1 MDVTTSFKI
10 GAAVWDGD
18 KFLIETATEGGNKQI
33 KVTAEVVKA
42 YLGGS
47 GGSGGGLDMRVLPFT
62 GIVEDM
68 EVKQESVAGGA
79 YGLGIYYVRSRG
91 CFAAATLGMLS
102 GRPTSGALNWEGREL
117 YEDADF
123 IPRQGNLYV
132 CSSDDKGYW
141 YNGVSLRQLAS
152 VETGEVQGESLSRAE
167 IDAAVSGAND
177 GALLYSAVQNETRKE
192 NGTTDGALLYSAV
205 HNETGKENG
214 TTNDRATANDEAT
227 ANDGAKVNDEARAG
241 RATVT
246 TVTRAAVVTTEAPKA
261 TLTEITRKADIET
274 ITN

>member
-18 KFLIETATEGGNKQI
+18 KFLIETATDGGNKQI

-42 YLGGS
+42 YLGGR
-47 GGSGGGLDMRVLPFT
+47 GGSGGVLDMRVLPFA
-62 GIVEDM
+62 GIVDDM

-91 CFAAATLGMLS
+91 CFAAAPLGMLS

-117 YEDADF
+117 YEDDDF

-141 YNGVSLRQLAS
+141 FNGVSLRQLAS
-152 VETGEVQGESLSRAE
+152 VETGEVQAESLSGAE
-167 IDAAVSGAND
+167 IDAAVNGASTSMTARAAKTE
-177 GALLYSAVQNETRKE
+177 GALSYSAVQNEKRE
-192 NGTTDGALLYSAV
+192 GNGTTG
-205 HNETGKENG
+205 GK
-214 TTNDRATANDEAT
+214 
-227 ANDGAKVNDEARAG
+227 
-241 RATVT
+241 ATVT
-246 TVTRAAVVTTEAPKA
+246 AVTRAAVVTTAAPRA
-261 TLTEITRKADIET
+261 TLTEITRKANIET

>member
-18 KFLIETATEGGNKQI
+18 KFLIETATDGGNKQM

-47 GGSGGGLDMRVLPFT
+47 GGSGGGLDMRVLPFA
-62 GIVEDM
+62 GIVDDM
-68 EVKQESVAGGA
+68 DVKQASVAGGA

-91 CFAAATLGMLS
+91 CFAAAALGMLS

-117 YEDADF
+117 YEDDDF

-152 VETGEVQGESLSRAE
+152 VEQTMGRCYTAP
-167 IDAAVSGAND
+167 
-177 GALLYSAVQNETRKE
+177 YRTRPGK
-192 NGTTDGALLYSAV
+192 
-205 HNETGKENG
+205 ETGRRTG
-214 TTNDRATANDEAT
+214 RQTT
-227 ANDGAKVNDEARAG
+227 G
-241 RATVT
+241 RRTGRQT
-246 TVTRAAVVTTEAPKA
+246 TGRRQTTEQ
-261 TLTEITRKADIET
+261 R
-274 ITN
+274 

>member
-91 CFAAATLGMLS
+91 CFAAAPLGMLS

-117 YEDADF
+117 YENEDF

-152 VETGEVQGESLSRAE
+152 VETGEVQGESLSGAE

-177 GALLYSAVQNETRKE
+177 GALLYSAVQNETGKG
-192 NGTTDGALLYSAV
+192 NGTTDGTTNDGA
-205 HNETGKENG
+205 TDG
-214 TTNDRATANDEAT
+214 TTNDRAT

-246 TVTRAAVVTTEAPKA
+246 TVTRAAVVTTAAPKA

>member
-117 YEDADF
+117 YENEDF

-152 VETGEVQGESLSRAE
+152 VETGEVQAESLSGAE
-167 IDAAVSGAND
+167 IDAAVNGASTSMTARAAKTEVAKTE
-177 GALLYSAVQNETRKE
+177 GALSYSAVENEKRE
-192 NGTTDGALLYSAV
+192 GNGTTA
-205 HNETGKENG
+205 GK
-214 TTNDRATANDEAT
+214 
-227 ANDGAKVNDEARAG
+227 
-241 RATVT
+241 ATVT
-246 TVTRAAVVTTEAPKA
+246 AVTRAAVVTTAAPRA
-261 TLTEITRKADIET
+261 TVTEITRKANIET
-274 ITN
+274 MTN

>member
-18 KFLIETATEGGNKQI
+18 KFLIETATDGGNKQM

-47 GGSGGGLDMRVLPFT
+47 GGSGGGLDMRVLPFA
-62 GIVEDM
+62 GIVDDM
-68 EVKQESVAGGA
+68 DVKQASVAGGA

-91 CFAAATLGMLS
+91 CFAAAALGMLS

-117 YEDADF
+117 YEDDDF

-152 VETGEVQGESLSRAE
+152 VETGEVQAESLSGAE
-167 IDAAVSGAND
+167 IDAAVNGAND
-177 GALLYSAVQNETRKE
+177 GALLYSAVQNETGKE
-192 NGTTDGALLYSAV
+192 NGTTDGTTNDGA
-205 HNETGKENG
+205 TDG
-214 TTNDRATANDEAT
+214 TTNDRAT

-246 TVTRAAVVTTEAPKA
+246 AVTRAAVVTTAAPRA
-261 TLTEITRKADIET
+261 TVTEITRKANIET
-274 ITN
+274 MTN

>member
-18 KFLIETATEGGNKQI
+18 KFLIETATDGGNKQM

-47 GGSGGGLDMRVLPFT
+47 GGSGGGLDMRVLPFA
-62 GIVEDM
+62 GIVDDM
-68 EVKQESVAGGA
+68 DVKQASVAGGA

-91 CFAAATLGMLS
+91 CFAA
-102 GRPTSGALNWEGREL
+102 
-117 YEDADF
+117 F

-152 VETGEVQGESLSRAE
+152 VETGEVQGESLSGAE

-177 GALLYSAVQNETRKE
+177 GALLYSAVQNETGKG
-192 NGTTDGALLYSAV
+192 NGTTDGTTNDGA
-205 HNETGKENG
+205 TDG
-214 TTNDRATANDEAT
+214 TTNDRAT

-246 TVTRAAVVTTEAPKA
+246 TVTRAAVVTTAAPKA

>member
-91 CFAAATLGMLS
+91 CFAAAPLGMLS
-102 GRPTSGALNWEGREL
+102 GRPISGALNWEGREL

-152 VETGEVQGESLSRAE
+152 VETGEVQGESLSGAE

-177 GALLYSAVQNETRKE
+177 V
-192 NGTTDGALLYSAV
+192 ALLYSAV

-214 TTNDRATANDEAT
+214 TTDGTANDGATTNDGATANDEAKVNDGAK

>member
-91 CFAAATLGMLS
+91 CFAAAPGDAER
-102 GRPTSGALNWEGREL
+102 RPTWGALNWKGREL
-117 YEDADF
+117 YEDDDF

-141 YNGVSLRQLAS
+141 FNGVSLRQLAS
-152 VETGEVQGESLSRAE
+152 VETGEVQAESLSEAE
-167 IDAAVSGAND
+167 IDAAVNGASTSMTARAAKTEGAKTE
-177 GALLYSAVQNETRKE
+177 GALSYSAVENEKRE
-192 NGTTDGALLYSAV
+192 GNGTTA
-205 HNETGKENG
+205 GK
-214 TTNDRATANDEAT
+214 
-227 ANDGAKVNDEARAG
+227 
-241 RATVT
+241 ATVT
-246 TVTRAAVVTTEAPKA
+246 AVTRAAVVTTAAPRA
-261 TLTEITRKADIET
+261 TVTEITRKANIET
-274 ITN
+274 MTN

>member
-18 KFLIETATEGGNKQI
+18 KFLIETATGGGNKQI

-91 CFAAATLGMLS
+91 CFAAAPLGMLS

-117 YEDADF
+117 YENADF

-152 VETGEVQGESLSRAE
+152 VETGEVQAESLSGAE
-167 IDAAVSGAND
+167 IDAAVNGASTSMTARAAKTEGAKTEGAKTE
-177 GALLYSAVQNETRKE
+177 GALSYSAVQNEKRE
-192 NGTTDGALLYSAV
+192 GNGTTA
-205 HNETGKENG
+205 GK
-214 TTNDRATANDEAT
+214 
-227 ANDGAKVNDEARAG
+227 
-241 RATVT
+241 ATVT
-246 TVTRAAVVTTEAPKA
+246 AVTRAAVVTTAAPRA
-261 TLTEITRKADIET
+261 TVTEITRKANIET
-274 ITN
+274 MTN

>member
-18 KFLIETATEGGNKQI
+18 KFLIETATDGGNKQM

-47 GGSGGGLDMRVLPFT
+47 GGSGGGLDMRVLPFA
-62 GIVEDM
+62 GIVDDM
-68 EVKQESVAGGA
+68 DVKQASVAGGA

-91 CFAAATLGMLS
+91 CFAAAALGMLS
-102 GRPTSGALNWEGREL
+102 GRPTSGAL
-117 YEDADF
+117 
-123 IPRQGNLYV
+123 
-132 CSSDDKGYW
+132 K
-141 YNGVSLRQLAS
+141 
-152 VETGEVQGESLSRAE
+152 GESLSGAE

-177 GALLYSAVQNETRKE
+177 GALLYSAVQNETGKG
-192 NGTTDGALLYSAV
+192 NGTTDGTTNDGA
-205 HNETGKENG
+205 TDG
-214 TTNDRATANDEAT
+214 TTNDRAT

-246 TVTRAAVVTTEAPKA
+246 TVTRAAVVTTAAPKA

>member
-18 KFLIETATEGGNKQI
+18 KFLLETAKDGGNKQI

-91 CFAAATLGMLS
+91 CFAAAPLGMLS

-117 YEDADF
+117 YENADF

-152 VETGEVQGESLSRAE
+152 VETGEVQGESLSGAE
-167 IDAAVSGAND
+167 IDAAVNGASTSMTARAAKTEGAKTEGAKTE
-177 GALLYSAVQNETRKE
+177 GALSYSAVQNEKRE
-192 NGTTDGALLYSAV
+192 GNGTTA
-205 HNETGKENG
+205 GK
-214 TTNDRATANDEAT
+214 
-227 ANDGAKVNDEARAG
+227 
-241 RATVT
+241 ATVT
-246 TVTRAAVVTTEAPKA
+246 AVTRAAVVTTAAPRA
-261 TLTEITRKADIET
+261 TVTEITRKANIET
-274 ITN
+274 MTN

>member
-18 KFLIETATEGGNKQI
+18 KFLIETATEGGNKQM

-47 GGSGGGLDMRVLPFT
+47 GGSGGGLDMRVLPFA
-62 GIVEDM
+62 GIVDDM

-91 CFAAATLGMLS
+91 CFAAAPLGMLS

-141 YNGVSLRQLAS
+141 FNGVSLRQLAS
-152 VETGEVQGESLSRAE
+152 VETGEVQAESLSGAE
-167 IDAAVSGAND
+167 IDAAVNGASTSMTARAAKTEGAKTE
-177 GALLYSAVQNETRKE
+177 GALSYSAVENEKRE
-192 NGTTDGALLYSAV
+192 GNGTTA
-205 HNETGKENG
+205 GK
-214 TTNDRATANDEAT
+214 
-227 ANDGAKVNDEARAG
+227 
-241 RATVT
+241 ATVT
-246 TVTRAAVVTTEAPKA
+246 AVTRAAVVTTAAPRA
-261 TLTEITRKADIET
+261 TVTEITRKANIET
-274 ITN
+274 MTN

>member
-18 KFLIETATEGGNKQI
+18 KFLIETATGGGNKQI

-47 GGSGGGLDMRVLPFT
+47 GGSGGGLDMRVLPFA
-62 GIVEDM
+62 GIVDDM
-68 EVKQESVAGGA
+68 DVKQESVAGGA

-91 CFAAATLGMLS
+91 CFAAAPLGMLS

-117 YEDADF
+117 YENADF

-152 VETGEVQGESLSRAE
+152 VETGEVQGESLSGAE
-167 IDAAVSGAND
+167 IDAAVNGASTSMTARAAKTEGAKTEGAKTE
-177 GALLYSAVQNETRKE
+177 GALSYSAVKNEKRE
-192 NGTTDGALLYSAV
+192 GNGTTA
-205 HNETGKENG
+205 GK
-214 TTNDRATANDEAT
+214 
-227 ANDGAKVNDEARAG
+227 
-241 RATVT
+241 ATVT
-246 TVTRAAVVTTEAPKA
+246 AVTRAAVVTTAAPRA
-261 TLTEITRKADIET
+261 TVTEITRKANIET
-274 ITN
+274 MTN

>member
-47 GGSGGGLDMRVLPFT
+47 GGSGGALDMRVLPFT

-91 CFAAATLGMLS
+91 CFAAAPLGMLS

-117 YEDADF
+117 YENEDF

-152 VETGEVQGESLSRAE
+152 VET
-167 IDAAVSGAND
+167 DAAIAGVGAAAMAVEA
-177 GALLYSAVQNETRKE
+177 GAEDSQG
-192 NGTTDGALLYSAV
+192 GTGREA
-205 HNETGKENG
+205 GKAEV
-214 TTNDRATANDEAT
+214 TLVARTAEVMT
-227 ANDGAKVNDEARAG
+227 EQP

>member
-18 KFLIETATEGGNKQI
+18 KFLIETATDGGNKQI

-42 YLGGS
+42 YLGGASRS
-47 GGSGGGLDMRVLPFT
+47 GGSLDMRVLPFT

-91 CFAAATLGMLS
+91 CFAAAPLGMLS

-152 VETGEVQGESLSRAE
+152 VETGEVQGESLSGGD
-167 IDAAVSGAND
+167 IDAAIAGVGA
-177 GALLYSAVQNETRKE
+177 AAMAVEAGVEDSQG
-192 NGTTDGALLYSAV
+192 GTGGEA
-205 HNETGKENG
+205 GKAEVTLVARTAEV
-214 TTNDRATANDEAT
+214 TTEQPRA
-227 ANDGAKVNDEARAG
+227 
-241 RATVT
+241 

>member
-18 KFLIETATEGGNKQI
+18 KFLIETATGGGNKQI

-91 CFAAATLGMLS
+91 CFAAAPLGMLS

-117 YEDADF
+117 YENADF

-152 VETGEVQGESLSRAE
+152 VETGEVQGESLSGAE
-167 IDAAVSGAND
+167 IDAAVNGASTSMTARAAKTEGAKTEGAKTE
-177 GALLYSAVQNETRKE
+177 GALSYSAVQNEKRE
-192 NGTTDGALLYSAV
+192 GNGTTA
-205 HNETGKENG
+205 GK
-214 TTNDRATANDEAT
+214 
-227 ANDGAKVNDEARAG
+227 
-241 RATVT
+241 ATVT
-246 TVTRAAVVTTEAPKA
+246 AVTRAAVVTTAAPRA
-261 TLTEITRKADIET
+261 TVTEITRKANIET
-274 ITN
+274 MTN

>member
-18 KFLIETATEGGNKQI
+18 KFLIETATDGGNKQM

-47 GGSGGGLDMRVLPFT
+47 GGSGGGLDMRVLPFA
-62 GIVEDM
+62 GIVDDM
-68 EVKQESVAGGA
+68 DVKQASVAGGA

-91 CFAAATLGMLS
+91 CCAAAALGMLS

-117 YEDADF
+117 YEDDDF

-152 VETGEVQGESLSRAE
+152 VETGEVQGESLSREE
-167 IDAAVSGAND
+167 IDAAVSGASTSMTARAAKTEGAKTEGAKTE
-177 GALLYSAVQNETRKE
+177 GALSYSAVKNEKRE
-192 NGTTDGALLYSAV
+192 GNGTTA
-205 HNETGKENG
+205 GK
-214 TTNDRATANDEAT
+214 
-227 ANDGAKVNDEARAG
+227 
-241 RATVT
+241 ATVT
-246 TVTRAAVVTTEAPKA
+246 AVTRAAVVTTAAPRA
-261 TLTEITRKADIET
+261 TVTEITRKANIET
-274 ITN
+274 MTN

>member
-18 KFLIETATEGGNKQI
+18 KFLIETATDGGNKQM

-68 EVKQESVAGGA
+68 EVKQASVAGGA

-91 CFAAATLGMLS
+91 CFAAAALGMLS

-117 YEDADF
+117 YEDDDF

-152 VETGEVQGESLSRAE
+152 VETGEVQAESLSGAE
-167 IDAAVSGAND
+167 IDAAVNGASTSMTARAAKTEGAKTE
-177 GALLYSAVQNETRKE
+177 GALSYSAVENEKRE
-192 NGTTDGALLYSAV
+192 GNGTTA
-205 HNETGKENG
+205 GK
-214 TTNDRATANDEAT
+214 
-227 ANDGAKVNDEARAG
+227 
-241 RATVT
+241 ATVT
-246 TVTRAAVVTTEAPKA
+246 AVTRAAVVTTAAPRA
-261 TLTEITRKADIET
+261 TVTEITRKANIET
-274 ITN
+274 MTN

>member
-91 CFAAATLGMLS
+91 CFAAAPLGMLS
-102 GRPTSGALNWEGREL
+102 GRPTWGALNWEGREL

-152 VETGEVQGESLSRAE
+152 VETGEVQGESLSGAE
-167 IDAAVSGAND
+167 IDAAVSGASTSMTARAAKTEGAKTEGAKTE
-177 GALLYSAVQNETRKE
+177 GALSYSAVQNEKRE
-192 NGTTDGALLYSAV
+192 GNGTTA
-205 HNETGKENG
+205 GK
-214 TTNDRATANDEAT
+214 
-227 ANDGAKVNDEARAG
+227 
-241 RATVT
+241 ATVT
-246 TVTRAAVVTTEAPKA
+246 AVTRAAVVTTAAPRA
-261 TLTEITRKADIET
+261 TVTEITRKANIET
-274 ITN
+274 MTN

>member
-91 CFAAATLGMLS
+91 CFAAAPLGMLS

-117 YEDADF
+117 YENEDF

-152 VETGEVQGESLSRAE
+152 VETGEVQGESLSGGD
-167 IDAAVSGAND
+167 IDAAIAGVGAAAMAVEA
-177 GALLYSAVQNETRKE
+177 GAEDSQG
-192 NGTTDGALLYSAV
+192 GTGREA
-205 HNETGKENG
+205 GKAEV
-214 TTNDRATANDEAT
+214 TLVARTAEVMT
-227 ANDGAKVNDEARAG
+227 EQP

>member
-91 CFAAATLGMLS
+91 CFAAAPLGMLS

-152 VETGEVQGESLSRAE
+152 VETGEVQGESLSGAE

-177 GALLYSAVQNETRKE
+177 GALLYSAVQNETGKE
-192 NGTTDGALLYSAV
+192 NGTTDGTTNDGA
-205 HNETGKENG
+205 TDG
-214 TTNDRATANDEAT
+214 TTNDGATA
-227 ANDGAKVNDEARAG
+227 NDEARAG

>member
-91 CFAAATLGMLS
+91 CFAAAPLGMLS

-152 VETGEVQGESLSRAE
+152 VETGEVQGESLSGAE
-167 IDAAVSGAND
+167 IDAAVNGASTSMTARAAKTEGAKTEGAKTE
-177 GALLYSAVQNETRKE
+177 GALSYSAVQNEKRE
-192 NGTTDGALLYSAV
+192 GNGTTA
-205 HNETGKENG
+205 GK
-214 TTNDRATANDEAT
+214 
-227 ANDGAKVNDEARAG
+227 
-241 RATVT
+241 ATVT
-246 TVTRAAVVTTEAPKA
+246 AVTRAAVVTTAAPRA
-261 TLTEITRKADIET
+261 TVTEITRKANIET
-274 ITN
+274 MTN

>member
-18 KFLIETATEGGNKQI
+18 KFLIETATDGGNKQM

-47 GGSGGGLDMRVLPFT
+47 GGSGGGLDMRVLPFA
-62 GIVEDM
+62 GIVDDM
-68 EVKQESVAGGA
+68 DVKQASVAGGA

-91 CFAAATLGMLS
+91 CFAAAALGMLS

-117 YEDADF
+117 YEDDDF

-132 CSSDDKGYW
+132 CSS
-141 YNGVSLRQLAS
+141 
-152 VETGEVQGESLSRAE
+152 EGESLSGAE

-177 GALLYSAVQNETRKE
+177 GALLYSAVQNETGKG
-192 NGTTDGALLYSAV
+192 NGTTDGTTNDGA
-205 HNETGKENG
+205 TDG
-214 TTNDRATANDEAT
+214 TTNDRAT

-246 TVTRAAVVTTEAPKA
+246 TVTRAAVVTTAAPKA

>member
-18 KFLIETATEGGNKQI
+18 KFLIETATGGGNKQI

-91 CFAAATLGMLS
+91 CFAAAPLGMLS

-117 YEDADF
+117 YENADF

-152 VETGEVQGESLSRAE
+152 VETGEVQGESLSGAE
-167 IDAAVSGAND
+167 IDAAVNGASTSMTARAAKTEGAKTE
-177 GALLYSAVQNETRKE
+177 GALSYSAVQNEKRE
-192 NGTTDGALLYSAV
+192 GNGTTA
-205 HNETGKENG
+205 GK
-214 TTNDRATANDEAT
+214 
-227 ANDGAKVNDEARAG
+227 
-241 RATVT
+241 ATVT
-246 TVTRAAVVTTEAPKA
+246 AVTRAAVVTTAAPRA
-261 TLTEITRKADIET
+261 TVTEITRKANIET
-274 ITN
+274 MTN

>member
-47 GGSGGGLDMRVLPFT
+47 GGSGGALDMRVLPFT

-91 CFAAATLGMLS
+91 CFAAAPLGMLS

-117 YEDADF
+117 YENEDF

-152 VETGEVQGESLSRAE
+152 VECGHCRCWRGGNGRGGGCGRLPGRNRPRGRKGRGDACGE
-167 IDAAVSGAND
+167 D
-177 GALLYSAVQNETRKE
+177 GRGYD
-192 NGTTDGALLYSAV
+192 GTTKGDCDDGD
-205 HNETGKENG
+205 TGGRGDNG
-214 TTNDRATANDEAT
+214 
-227 ANDGAKVNDEARAG
+227 G
-241 RATVT
+241 
-246 TVTRAAVVTTEAPKA
+246 P
-261 TLTEITRKADIET
+261 
-274 ITN
+274 

>member
-18 KFLIETATEGGNKQI
+18 KFLIETATGGGNKQI

-91 CFAAATLGMLS
+91 CFAAAPLGMLS

-117 YEDADF
+117 YENADF

-152 VETGEVQGESLSRAE
+152 VETGEVQGESLSGAE
-167 IDAAVSGAND
+167 IDAAVNGASTSMTARAAKTEGAKTEGAKTE
-177 GALLYSAVQNETRKE
+177 GALSYSAVENEKRE
-192 NGTTDGALLYSAV
+192 GNGTTA
-205 HNETGKENG
+205 GK
-214 TTNDRATANDEAT
+214 
-227 ANDGAKVNDEARAG
+227 
-241 RATVT
+241 ATVT
-246 TVTRAAVVTTEAPKA
+246 AVTRAAVVTTAAPRA
-261 TLTEITRKADIET
+261 TVTEITRKANIET
-274 ITN
+274 MTN

>member
-18 KFLIETATEGGNKQI
+18 KFLIETATDGGNKQM

-91 CFAAATLGMLS
+91 CFAAAALGMLS

-117 YEDADF
+117 YEDDDF

-152 VETGEVQGESLSRAE
+152 VETGEVQGESLSGAE

-177 GALLYSAVQNETRKE
+177 GALLYSAVQNETGKG
-192 NGTTDGALLYSAV
+192 NGTTDGTTNDGA
-205 HNETGKENG
+205 TDG
-214 TTNDRATANDEAT
+214 TTNDRAT

-246 TVTRAAVVTTEAPKA
+246 TVTRAAVVTTAAPKA

>member
-91 CFAAATLGMLS
+91 CFAAAPLGMLS

-152 VETGEVQGESLSRAE
+152 VETGEVQGESLSGAE

-177 GALLYSAVQNETRKE
+177 GALLYNAVQ
-192 NGTTDGALLYSAV
+192 
-205 HNETGKENG
+205 NETGKENG
-214 TTNDRATANDEAT
+214 TTDGTANDGATTNDGATANDEAKVNDGAT

>member
-18 KFLIETATEGGNKQI
+18 KFLIETATDGGNKQM

-47 GGSGGGLDMRVLPFT
+47 GGSGGGLDMRVLPFA
-62 GIVEDM
+62 GIVDDM
-68 EVKQESVAGGA
+68 DVKQASVAGGA

-91 CFAAATLGMLS
+91 CFAAAALGMLS

-117 YEDADF
+117 YEDDDF

-152 VETGEVQGESLSRAE
+152 VE
-167 IDAAVSGAND
+167 
-177 GALLYSAVQNETRKE
+177 LYSAVQNETGKG
-192 NGTTDGALLYSAV
+192 NGTTDGTTNDGA
-205 HNETGKENG
+205 TDG
-214 TTNDRATANDEAT
+214 TTNDRAT

-246 TVTRAAVVTTEAPKA
+246 TVTRAAVVTTAAPKA

>member
-47 GGSGGGLDMRVLPFT
+47 GGSGGGLDMRVLPFA
-62 GIVEDM
+62 GIVDDM
-68 EVKQESVAGGA
+68 DVKQASVAGGA

-91 CFAAATLGMLS
+91 CFAAAALGMLS

-117 YEDADF
+117 YEDDDF

-141 YNGVSLRQLAS
+141 FNGVSLRQLAS
-152 VETGEVQGESLSRAE
+152 VETGEVQGESLSGAE
-167 IDAAVSGAND
+167 IDAAIAGVGAAARAVESGAED
-177 GALLYSAVQNETRKE
+177 SQG
-192 NGTTDGALLYSAV
+192 GTGG
-205 HNETGKENG
+205 ETGKAEVTLVARTAEV
-214 TTNDRATANDEAT
+214 TTEQP
-227 ANDGAKVNDEARAG
+227 